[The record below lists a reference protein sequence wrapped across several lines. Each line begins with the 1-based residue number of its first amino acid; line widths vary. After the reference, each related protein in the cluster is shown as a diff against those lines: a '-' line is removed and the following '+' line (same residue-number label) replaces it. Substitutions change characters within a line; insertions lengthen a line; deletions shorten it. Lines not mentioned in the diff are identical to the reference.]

1 MHSYLSVLHKI
12 WRNIAYVG
20 SDFVRRH
27 VGYCTAK
34 QPHQGEPT
42 VEAETVGGQ
51 TVRGLEEFIVCFPAS
66 PRNPESTLG
75 PKTARPCI
83 P

>member
-1 MHSYLSVLHKI
+1 MIVIELLNDSQSMHSYLSVLHKI

-27 VGYCTAK
+27 VGYCMAK
-34 QPHQGEPT
+34 QRHQGEPT

-51 TVRGLEEFIVCFPAS
+51 TVRGLERVYRLFP
-66 PRNPESTLG
+66 
-75 PKTARPCI
+75 I